1 MTFAIIYF
9 ILGIVIGIV
18 SWFWHSSK
26 HGSRIEE
33 GNICIY
39 LFGCIF
45 VWPAVIIGI
54 IIDLIQFITKEYC
67 SQEI

>member
-1 MTFAIIYF
+1 MISVIIYF
-9 ILGIVIGIV
+9 ILGIVIAIA
-18 SWFWHSSK
+18 SWFWYSSK
-26 HGSRIEE
+26 HSSRIEE
-33 GNICIY
+33 GNICVY

-45 VWPAVIIGI
+45 MWPAVIIGI